1 MVDEKMLLDKFS
13 FIKID
18 EPLKFHCTF
27 KIGGNAKI
35 FAEPRT
41 IDELLQITKY
51 LNSSSQP
58 YRIIGNGSN
67 ILFLD
72 AGTSLTIIS
81 TSKMKGVKQIDETS
95 FEIVSGESL
104 SGVAFLLS
112 KLGFTGLEFAVGIP
126 GTVGGAVVMNAGA
139 FGSDISKV
147 IQSVTYLD
155 GNFIRIDSVE
165 DCRFGYRCSK
175 FLTKKDIVIISVRLN
190 LTIGNTLKILKDVN
204 CNIEKRKETQPLGRS
219 AGSVFKRTETQPA
232 GKLIDECGL
241 KGKKIGGAIISNK
254 HANFILNANNAT
266 SKDVL
271 DLIDFAKQK
280 VKEKFNEQLEL
291 EIEIIE

>member
-1 MVDEKMLLDKFS
+1 MVDEKMLLNKFS

-51 LNSSSQP
+51 LKLSNQP

-72 AGTSLTIIS
+72 EGTNLAIIS

-126 GTVGGAVVMNAGA
+126 GTIGGAVVMNAGA

-147 IQSVTYLD
+147 IQSVT
-155 GNFIRIDSVE
+155 
-165 DCRFGYRCSK
+165 
-175 FLTKKDIVIISVRLN
+175 
-190 LTIGNTLKILKDVN
+190 
-204 CNIEKRKETQPLGRS
+204 
-219 AGSVFKRTETQPA
+219 
-232 GKLIDECGL
+232 
-241 KGKKIGGAIISNK
+241 
-254 HANFILNANNAT
+254 
-266 SKDVL
+266 
-271 DLIDFAKQK
+271 
-280 VKEKFNEQLEL
+280 
-291 EIEIIE
+291 

>member
-1 MVDEKMLLDKFS
+1 MVDEKMLLEKFS
-13 FIKID
+13 FVKID

-41 IDELLQITKY
+41 IDELLQLTKY
-51 LNSSSQP
+51 FIASGQP

-67 ILFLD
+67 ILFSD
-72 AGTSLTIIS
+72 KGTSLAIVS
-81 TSKMKGVKQIDETS
+81 TSKMKGVKQLDETL
-95 FEIVSGESL
+95 FEIVAGESL
-104 SGVAFLLS
+104 SGVAFSLS
-112 KLGFTGLEFAVGIP
+112 KLGFSGLEFAVGIP

-155 GNFIRIDSVE
+155 GDFIRIDSVE
-165 DCRFGYRCSK
+165 NCGFGYRSSK
-175 FLTKKDIVIISVRLN
+175 FLTKKDIAIISVGIN
-190 LTIGNTLKILKDVN
+190 LTRGNTLAILKDIN
-204 CNIEKRKETQPLGRS
+204 CNIEKRRETQPLGRS

-254 HANFILNANNAT
+254 HANFILNTSNAS

-271 DLIDFAKQK
+271 DLIDIAKQK
-280 VKEKFNEQLEL
+280 VKEKFNEQLEI